1 MEDMEKE
8 LGRQVLGEIRAIA
21 LARATDFMQIRQGS
35 LDIRSTDQLPEGAAA
50 AIASVEKTSTGL
62 KLKFY
67 DKLKALELLA
77 KCLGLF
83 DGAAQPSEDTG
94 LLQAI
99 IKSTKEELSTYD
111 ISELQQAAAAGY
123 DLVEP
128 SGDQGL

>member
-1 MEDMEKE
+1 MEEQQSSLRE
-8 LGRQVLGEIRAIA
+8 QILGEIRAIG
-21 LARATDFMQIRQGS
+21 LARATDFMQIRDGT

-50 AIASVEKTSTGL
+50 AIASVEKTTTGL

-83 DGAAQPSEDTG
+83 DGAAQTGEDTG

-99 IKSTKEELSTYD
+99 IESTKEELDTHD
-111 ISELQQAAAAGY
+111 ISELQQAAAAGH

-128 SGDQGL
+128 PGDEAL

>member
-1 MEDMEKE
+1 MEDTEKE
-8 LGRQVLGEIRAIA
+8 LGRQVLGEIRAIG
-21 LARATDFMQIRQGS
+21 LARATDFMQIRDGV

-50 AIASVEKTSTGL
+50 AIASVEKTTTGL

-83 DGAAQPSEDTG
+83 DGSAQPAQDTG

-99 IKSTKEELSTYD
+99 IESTKEELDTYD
-111 ISELQQAAAAGY
+111 ISELQQAAAAGD

-128 SGDQGL
+128 PGNEGL